1 MDDFKLD
8 DGRSD
13 IFKGDKDYFDRTM
26 KVINMGSKDLKENL
40 KQKALELGIDISVL
54 KENTQ
59 DKQIVN
65 EKNDVGIEK

>member
-1 MDDFKLD
+1 MNELRLD

-26 KVINMGSKDLKENL
+26 KVINAGAKDLNKNL
-40 KQKALELGIDISVL
+40 QQKALELGIDISVL

-59 DKQIVN
+59 NKQMVN
-65 EKNDVGIEK
+65 EKNDIEVEK

>member
-59 DKQIVN
+59 GKQIVN
-65 EKNDVGIEK
+65 EKSDVEIEK

>member
-65 EKNDVGIEK
+65 EKNDVEIEK